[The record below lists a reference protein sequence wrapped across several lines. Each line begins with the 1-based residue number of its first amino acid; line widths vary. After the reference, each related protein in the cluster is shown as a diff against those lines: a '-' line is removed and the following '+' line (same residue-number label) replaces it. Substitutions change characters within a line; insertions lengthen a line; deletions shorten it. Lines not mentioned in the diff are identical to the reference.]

1 MRKSSDIVF
10 FDTEVTNDNKLA
22 DVGAIKDGIA
32 FHSAD
37 IKSFVEFAK
46 NTPFLCGHNIV
57 NFDYKFIKPFF
68 ELQNIRHTL
77 IDTLYWSP
85 LLFPQN
91 PYHNLVKD
99 DKLYTDDLNNPYND
113 SLKAKDLFY
122 DEVNAFLELPEYMK
136 KILYIL
142 LRQEKEF
149 CGLFEY
155 LEYNTIADLE
165 KLIKTEFNGKICANS
180 NLSEIVSTNPVELAY
195 ALSLINSQDKHSITP
210 PWVINRYPKVEII
223 IKKLCNNKC
232 NDGCEYC
239 HKHLD
244 IKKQLKIFF
253 GYDDYRKYDG
263 ENLQEQA
270 VQAAANNESLLAIF
284 PTGGG
289 KSITFQVPALMAG
302 ENERGL
308 TVVISPLQSLMKD
321 QVDNLRAKDISEA
334 VTINGS
340 LNSIERAEAIRNV
353 ENGNA
358 YLLYISPELLR
369 SKTVEN
375 LLRKRNVV
383 RFKGRL

>member
-1 MRKSSDIVF
+1 MKKSLDIVF
-10 FDTEVTNDNKLA
+10 FDTEIKNDNKIA
-22 DVGAIKDGIA
+22 DIGAIKDGIA

-37 IKSFVEFAK
+37 IKSFVEFTK

-57 NFDYKFIKPFF
+57 NFDYKFVKPFF
-68 ELQNIRHTL
+68 ELQNIQHTL

-155 LEYNTIADLE
+155 IEYNTIADVE

-180 NLSEIVSTNPVELAY
+180 NLSEIVNTNPVELAY

-223 IKKLCNNKC
+223 IKKLCNTKC
-232 NDGCEYC
+232 GDGCEYC
-239 HKHLD
+239 HKYLD

-253 GYDDYRKYDG
+253 GYDDYRKYD
-263 ENLQEQA
+263 
-270 VQAAANNESLLAIF
+270 VKLA
-284 PTGGG
+284 
-289 KSITFQVPALMAG
+289 
-302 ENERGL
+302 
-308 TVVISPLQSLMKD
+308 
-321 QVDNLRAKDISEA
+321 
-334 VTINGS
+334 
-340 LNSIERAEAIRNV
+340 
-353 ENGNA
+353 
-358 YLLYISPELLR
+358 
-369 SKTVEN
+369 
-375 LLRKRNVV
+375 
-383 RFKGRL
+383 FKKY